1 MADTRD
7 ITTEEEEE
15 EVRGGEKLEGGG
27 RKRLMGRMWKIP
39 RLKEKEE
46 SWRYLL
52 LLASRGEKRRCQ
64 E

>member
-15 EVRGGEKLEGGG
+15 EVRGGEKLEGRG

-39 RLKEKEE
+39 CFTREEGVLAILIIVGLK
-46 SWRYLL
+46 
-52 LLASRGEKRRCQ
+52 RGEA
-64 E
+64 